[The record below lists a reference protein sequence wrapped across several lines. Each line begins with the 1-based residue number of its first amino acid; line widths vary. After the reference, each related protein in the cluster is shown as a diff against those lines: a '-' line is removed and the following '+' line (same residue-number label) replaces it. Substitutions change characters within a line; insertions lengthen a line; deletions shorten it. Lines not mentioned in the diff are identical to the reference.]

1 MAVHTEWVDD
11 SEQVIRWTMQG
22 EWCLTQL
29 FETYGK
35 TREMIEDSTQHVHAI
50 IDLRDGMMVPDG
62 DIPIAR
68 HPLQRAPQN
77 IGKAVIISNRP
88 LPRALANAIIN
99 LQNGD
104 HRLMLVDNHDA
115 AQQMIAQFQAE
126 FHGKS

>member
-1 MAVHTEWVDD
+1 MAVYTDWADD

-35 TREMIEDSTQHVHAI
+35 TREMIEESTRHVHAI
-50 IDLRDGMMVPDG
+50 IDLSAGTMVPDG
-62 DIPIAR
+62 DIPITR

-77 IGKAVIISNRP
+77 IGKAVIISDRP
-88 LPRALANAIIN
+88 LPRALATAIIN

-104 HRLMLVDNHDA
+104 HRLNLVNTHDA
-115 AQQMIAQFQAE
+115 AQQMIAQLQADSSE
-126 FHGKS
+126 A